1 MTDKNKNNSSS
12 VVPTRWNYKF
22 GKRLTDR
29 RKKFN
34 MYQSDFARKT
44 GIGLR
49 TIQSYEKGKIPTGRY
64 LTLLAKELDCKVGWL
79 LEGEG
84 PEPDSPRQKP
94 EPSKPS
100 PIYKVEDH
108 PDRVAAPE
116 EQYDPHG
123 GWKPRPEM
131 QDQDHNMLGKAFE
144 IIRSNTIY
152 RPALLANINAFHA
165 AMTTEKKLDK
175 TEKQLD
181 NTMKI
186 LEDQAD
192 TIRQMGLRLAALEK
206 KNEQAEKDV
215 AAG

>member
-1 MTDKNKNNSSS
+1 MKDKELGNRIKWLRNNGGFKQTDLVEKLNLKISAIQSHEYGQWPNRNNILKYLEFYRCDE
-12 VVPTRWNYKF
+12 VW
-22 GKRLTDR
+22 L
-29 RKKFN
+29 
-34 MYQSDFARKT
+34 KT
-44 GIGLR
+44 GHGVP
-49 TIQSYEKGKIPTGRY
+49 YPK
-64 LTLLAKELDCKVGWL
+64 
-79 LEGEG
+79 
-84 PEPDSPRQKP
+84 KP

-100 PIYKVEDH
+100 LIYKVEDC
-108 PDRVAAPE
+108 PKQVAAPE
-116 EQYDPHG
+116 KEYDLHG

-131 QDQDHNMLGKAFE
+131 QDEDHNMLGKAFE

-192 TIRQMGLRLAALEK
+192 TIRQMGLRIAALEK
-206 KNEQAEKDV
+206 KNEPAEKDV

>member
-1 MTDKNKNNSSS
+1 MKDKELRNRIKWLRNNGGFKQTDLVEKLNLKISAIQSHEYGQWPNRNNIFKYLEFYRCDE
-12 VVPTRWNYKF
+12 VW
-22 GKRLTDR
+22 L
-29 RKKFN
+29 
-34 MYQSDFARKT
+34 KT
-44 GIGLR
+44 GHGVP
-49 TIQSYEKGKIPTGRY
+49 Y
-64 LTLLAKELDCKVGWL
+64 
-79 LEGEG
+79 
-84 PEPDSPRQKP
+84 PEKP

-100 PIYKVEDH
+100 LIYKVEDC
-108 PDRVAAPE
+108 PKQVAAPE
-116 EQYDPHG
+116 KEYDLHG

-131 QDQDHNMLGKAFE
+131 QDEDHNMLGKAFE

-192 TIRQMGLRLAALEK
+192 TIRQMGLRIAALEK
-206 KNEQAEKDV
+206 KNEPAEKDV